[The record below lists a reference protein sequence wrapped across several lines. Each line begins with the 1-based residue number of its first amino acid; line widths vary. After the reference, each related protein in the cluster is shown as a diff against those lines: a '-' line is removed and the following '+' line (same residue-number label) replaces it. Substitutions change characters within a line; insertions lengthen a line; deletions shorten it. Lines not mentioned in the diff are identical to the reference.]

1 MDFKYHYLYWRP
13 ITAICGAGLDSSNAT
28 TADSSWSP
36 LLTTPTILS
45 TRAPTVASARP
56 SPRCSLPSSRHT
68 INVDV
73 PGATGSGTT
82 LTTSQHFN
90 TTQDLLQN
98 VANAR
103 VWAGLRYRFST
114 TAGVGLGKQV
124 ADCDLQHNFQPA
136 GR

>member
-1 MDFKYHYLYWRP
+1 MDSKYHY
-13 ITAICGAGLDSSNAT
+13 
-28 TADSSWSP
+28 P
-36 LLTTPTILS
+36 LLAPNHRDRKQRDRGRFIL
-45 TRAPTVASARP
+45 VAAAHNPNHPEYPSAHG
-56 SPRCSLPSSRHT
+56 CVSSSVTEVLASVLETHT